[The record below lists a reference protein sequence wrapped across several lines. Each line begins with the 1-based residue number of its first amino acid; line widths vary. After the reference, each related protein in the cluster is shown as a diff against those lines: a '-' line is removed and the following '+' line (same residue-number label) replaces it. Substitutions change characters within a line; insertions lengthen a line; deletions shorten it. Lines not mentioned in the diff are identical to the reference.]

1 MSILEINLFVLFR
14 QSKQVTV
21 AEKQVAEFLEVLAH
35 LARSIKGKK
44 LLAESRS
51 NGANVL
57 ARSVK
62 MSRNSEQK
70 KLLVKSECQNEI
82 FGTYRAPSI
91 VDILHHE
98 F

>member
-1 MSILEINLFVLFR
+1 MSMSALIDYFALFR

-62 MSRNSEQK
+62 MSRNSK
-70 KLLVKSECQNEI
+70 QNI
-82 FGTYRAPSI
+82 P
-91 VDILHHE
+91 D
-98 F
+98 

>member
-62 MSRNSEQK
+62 MSRNS
-70 KLLVKSECQNEI
+70 KLKISQTVVKMGFLALRGHS
-82 FGTYRAPSI
+82 AP
-91 VDILHHE
+91 
-98 F
+98 

>member
-1 MSILEINLFVLFR
+1 MSKSAMIDYFALFR

-21 AEKQVAEFLEVLAH
+21 AERQLAKFLEVLAH

-62 MSRNSEQK
+62 RSRNSGQK
-70 KLLVKSECQNEI
+70 KLLLLKSQTWCQK
-82 FGTYRAPSI
+82 
-91 VDILHHE
+91 
-98 F
+98 

>member
-44 LLAESRS
+44 LRAESRS

-57 ARSVK
+57 ARLVK
-62 MSRNSEQK
+62 MSRNS
-70 KLLVKSECQNEI
+70 KLKISQTERENGI
-82 FGTYRAPSI
+82 FGTYRAFCTMSFRH
-91 VDILHHE
+91 L
-98 F
+98 